1 MSNPRVLIAED
12 VESNYIYL
20 KALLRKVS
28 CDVIWAENGL
38 KALDLIKED
47 RSIDLVLMDLQMPL
61 LSGIDVV
68 KEVRSLGFDLPII
81 AQTAFS
87 QDDDIEKLLKSGVND
102 VFIKPIRP
110 LHFYKVISNYIN
122 IAKF

>member
-20 KALLRKVS
+20 KALLKKVS

-38 KALDLIKED
+38 KALDIIKD
-47 RSIDLVLMDLQMPL
+47 DGSIDLVLMDLQMPL

-68 KEVRSLGFDLPII
+68 KEVRALGFDLPII

-87 QDDDIEKLLKSGVND
+87 QDDDIENLLESGVND

-110 LHFYKVISNYIN
+110 HHFYKVISNYIN
-122 IAKF
+122 ITKF